1 MKKKFYFLVC
11 MFIFAVSAIALI
23 FLKLDTNLN
32 NPDKVIENLYKSIEK
47 AEEKGEYRCCIEP
60 PCTMCYLGKWKFEK
74 GTCYC
79 DDAILEG
86 RDEDVCPECKKG
98 LEEGLCKSGKI
109 CELNEKIYG

>member
-1 MKKKFYFLVC
+1 
-11 MFIFAVSAIALI
+11 
-23 FLKLDTNLN
+23 
-32 NPDKVIENLYKSIEK
+32 
-47 AEEKGEYRCCIEP
+47 
-60 PCTMCYLGKWKFEK
+60 MCYLGKWKFEK